1 MEITSGDTY
10 DHLLDRI
17 DSTLTAGRGRAVQA
31 VNAHLLHTYWQIGHH
46 IVEFEQA
53 GRSKAEYG
61 AGLIPRLSK
70 DLTRR
75 FGKGFGR
82 SNVFFM
88 RQFYL
93 TFPKV
98 QTLSGLLSWSHV
110 VELLMKSRF
119 GCGSSTCYIQ
129 KVRQCRTFCPGRMS
143 SSF

>member
-61 AGLIPRLSK
+61 TRLILRLSS
-70 DLTRR
+70 DLRLSH
-75 FGKGFGR
+75 GNGFDR
-82 SNVFFM
+82 SNLIRM

-93 TFPKV
+93 LYPKGATV
-98 QTLSGLLSWSHV
+98 SHLLSWSHV
-110 VELLMKSRF
+110 VELLK
-119 GCGSSTCYIQ
+119 IDD
-129 KVRQCRTFCPGRMS
+129 PLGRRVES
-143 SSF
+143 GNRVES